1 MAAWFGTAVC
11 AGFFLTPIR
20 AKERQGHDRGAA
32 GLGKKSIGSAVGG
45 EPRAT
50 EQAHSC
56 KKNNRLG
63 LSPHF
68 WVLPSPYVIIQK
80 R

>member
-32 GLGKKSIGSAVGG
+32 GLGKNPSGRRLAASRAPHKTIGCICSLIFGF
-45 EPRAT
+45 
-50 EQAHSC
+50 C
-56 KKNNRLG
+56 
-63 LSPHF
+63 
-68 WVLPSPYVIIQK
+68 LPLML
-80 R
+80 

>member
-32 GLGKKSIGSAVGG
+32 GLGKIHRVGSWR
-45 EPRAT
+45 RAARHGAST
-50 EQAHSC
+50 FVQEKQS
-56 KKNNRLG
+56 LG
-63 LSPHF
+63 PIPSF